1 MNTLKNN
8 KKVLYYILLL
18 ICAFLFGKCIGIVQ
32 HNFSPK
38 NGDTSTKPV
47 STTAASEENW
57 GLSFQ
62 EEGKPPVANAS
73 YDELLPYDA
82 YYMEQTD
89 TKNLYLTFDVGYE
102 NGNTEK
108 ILDALK
114 KHHASATFF
123 VTGHFISENQDLI
136 RRMVK
141 EGHIIGNHTY
151 SHPNMSKI
159 SSKEAFQNELKQV
172 EDIYREIIGTDM
184 PKYYRP
190 PQGKYS
196 TSNLAMAKELG
207 YQTIFWSLAYVDWN
221 DNHQPSKEEA
231 FAKLL
236 PRTFPGVVVLL
247 HSTSATNASILDE
260 LLTKWE
266 EMGYSFK
273 AMDSLVK

>member
-1 MNTLKNN
+1 MKSLKTY
-8 KKVLYYILLL
+8 KKALCYILLL

-32 HNFSPK
+32 HNFFPK
-38 NGDTSTKPV
+38 IRTST
-47 STTAASEENW
+47 TETASNTASSEENW

-89 TKNLYLTFDVGYE
+89 KKNLYLTFDVGYE

-114 KHHASATFF
+114 KHNASAIFF
-123 VTGHFISENQDLI
+123 VTGHFISENKDLI
-136 RRMVK
+136 KRMVE
-141 EGHIIGNHTY
+141 EGHVIGNHTY
-151 SHPNMSKI
+151 SHHDMSKI
-159 SSKEAFQNELKQV
+159 SSKEDFQNELKQV
-172 EDIYREIIGTDM
+172 EDIYKEIIGKDM

-196 TSNLAMAKELG
+196 KANLTMAKELG
-207 YQTIFWSLAYVDWN
+207 YKTIFWSLAYVDWN
-221 DNHQPSKEEA
+221 DNNQPSKDEA

-236 PRTFPGVVVLL
+236 PRTFPGVIVLL

-273 AMDSLVK
+273 AIDSLVK